1 MIIRTK
7 DNTFRYSINKW
18 SKKKSSSYGPSIK
31 DVRNFLFCDTPLPHV
46 FKFYT
51 YVLLCK
57 YLRPT
62 CVPDEHS
69 KSNHRML
76 LPLGNLYKAFF
87 VIIISIHFFPSFLR
101 VFLSSWFLFIFFQTF
116 CGLATQKRYNR
127 TFLKGLM
134 VLHSHS
140 KTWGV
145 AYLDPT
151 KILSNSFF
159 FSLLYYSTFY
169 CGRYNVKKM

>member
-1 MIIRTK
+1 MVKEKIFKLWTIHKGRTQ
-7 DNTFRYSINKW
+7 FSILW
-18 SKKKSSSYGPSIK
+18 HPPPPCLQI
-31 DVRNFLFCDTPLPHV
+31 FIPM
-46 FKFYT
+46 
-51 YVLLCK
+51 

-69 KSNHRML
+69 KSNHHML
-76 LPLGNLYKAFF
+76 LPLGNLYKSFF

-101 VFLSSWFLFIFFQTF
+101 VFLSLWFLFIFFQTF

-140 KTWGV
+140 KTWEV
-145 AYLDPT
+145 AYLDTT
-151 KILSNSFF
+151 KNNSLFF
-159 FSLLYYSTFY
+159 FFFHFY
-169 CGRYNVKKM
+169 IIQLFTADASM